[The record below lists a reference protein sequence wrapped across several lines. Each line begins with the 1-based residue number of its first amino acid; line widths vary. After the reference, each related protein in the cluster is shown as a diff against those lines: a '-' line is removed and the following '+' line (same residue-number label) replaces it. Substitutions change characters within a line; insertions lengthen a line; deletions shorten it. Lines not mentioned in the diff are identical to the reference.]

1 MVVNIYDTI
10 WCGRL
15 SFSVVD
21 YKSAFY
27 CTLNTH
33 YRIVWQ
39 ILHVVQSWREASLV
53 YHTEQNCSKLTA
65 VLWRQN
71 RTGGRIT
78 VCTYFV
84 FKSRISAQGVWGT
97 IWEQQQ
103 SQRCQLA
110 NSIPSHLF
118 SELFHFY
125 LIYFFITVDNWL
137 LFVVDKVYDY
147 DYDHGNDVSI
157 VLSFRDMTTGRTTDG
172 RTDRRRQA

>member
-39 ILHVVQSWREASLV
+39 ILHVVQSWREASLATRNKIAQNWQLCSDV
-53 YHTEQNCSKLTA
+53 KIEQEAVLLFARILYLNPEYLPRESGARSESSNKVSDANLLTA
-65 VLWRQN
+65 FH
-71 RTGGRIT
+71 RIYS
-78 VCTYFV
+78 VNFSI
-84 FKSRISAQGVWGT
+84 F
-97 IWEQQQ
+97 IWF
-103 SQRCQLA
+103 
-110 NSIPSHLF
+110 I
-118 SELFHFY
+118 
-125 LIYFFITVDNWL
+125 FFITVDNWL